1 MMVPPTTSI
10 KEDNR
15 PSSCIS
21 RHSFKLSC
29 ILMLLKNIPVFWRT
43 SSSKTVES
51 PQASPAPPVAHVEER
66 PPNGRGLQIWS
77 KCLGGQIWQCFLGKV
92 ILMTKDEDEKICTYT
107 VDYILYTLHFKYCQ
121 DGLRQ
126 QLFWC
131 LFPWTPW
138 EKGYDCIYIYTY
150 WTFVTLLALLQNCQ
164 AGDRKSLGMEP
175 SWDEVKKRI
184 QKVSGPY
191 GW

>member
-1 MMVPPTTSI
+1 MHFKTFIQINPA
-10 KEDNR
+10 
-15 PSSCIS
+15 SSCY
-21 RHSFKLSC
+21 F
-29 ILMLLKNIPVFWRT
+29 KNIPVFWRT

-51 PQASPAPPVAHVEER
+51 LQASPAPPVAHVEER

-77 KCLGGQIWQCFLGKV
+77 MCLGGQ
-92 ILMTKDEDEKICTYT
+92 MTKDERWEEMCIYIYSIYIHCRLYIC
-107 VDYILYTLHFKYCQ
+107 IHCIFRICQ

-138 EKGYDCIYIYTY
+138 EKGYDCVYIYIY
-150 WTFVTLLALLQNCQ
+150 WTFVILLALLQNCQ

-175 SWDEVKKRI
+175 SWEEVKKRV

>member
-1 MMVPPTTSI
+1 MHFKTFIQINPA
-10 KEDNR
+10 
-15 PSSCIS
+15 SSCY
-21 RHSFKLSC
+21 F
-29 ILMLLKNIPVFWRT
+29 KNIPVFWRT

-66 PPNGRGLQIWS
+66 PRNGRGLQIWS

-92 ILMTKDEDEKICTYT
+92 ILMTKDERWEEMYIHCRLYICIHCI
-107 VDYILYTLHFKYCQ
+107 VKYCQ

-138 EKGYDCIYIYTY
+138 EKGYDCIYMYI
-150 WTFVTLLALLQNCQ
+150 LNICDLACPSPKL
-164 AGDRKSLGMEP
+164 P
-175 SWDEVKKRI
+175 SWWSQITGHGTIMGWSEKKDTEGFRSI
-184 QKVSGPY
+184 WLVRCGRMTS
-191 GW
+191 